1 MYKID
6 SPEKFDNYV
15 KDLSEK
21 QSEQYNQ
28 YIEIIQV
35 CTGGGCI
42 ACGSLN
48 VRSQL
53 AEKIEDRGLAG
64 KFMVKG
70 TGCMGPCSKGP
81 VILMK
86 NSGIFYE
93 NVQLA
98 DIDSI
103 IDEHLLGGN
112 PVEKLLHHRDED
124 GKPIPKAADIK
135 FFNHQRK
142 IVLRRCG
149 TIDPLSINDYIAAGG
164 YVSLWKAL
172 TQLSP
177 DQVIDEMK
185 TSGLRGRGV
194 AGFPTFMKWN
204 LAKKEIADQKYILCN
219 ADEGDPGAF
228 MDRSILEGDPH
239 SVVEGMII
247 GAYTIGASKGFVY
260 VRAEY
265 PLAVERLAKAM
276 DDAREMGLLGKN
288 ILGTDFSFDLDIRMG
303 SGAFVCGEE
312 TALMA
317 SIEGK
322 RGEPRP
328 RPPFPTTAGLW
339 GKPSVLNNVETFA
352 NVTTIIEKGGEWFAQ
367 FGTGKSKGTKI
378 FALAGAIKNSG
389 LFEVPVGTNLG
400 DLIYDIGG
408 GTSSGKPFKAAQIG
422 GPSGGCIPKQH
433 LDVPLDYES
442 LNELGAIMGSGGLV
456 VMDEGS
462 CMVDVA
468 KFFIDFVT
476 EESCGKCT
484 PCRVGTKRM
493 YEILDR
499 ITTGHGVP
507 EDIEKLERLGHWI
520 KKTSLC
526 GLGQSAPNPVLST
539 LRYFRHEYEMHIMEH
554 KCEAG
559 VCAKLVRAPCQ
570 SACPAGVDVP
580 GFISLTGEKRYA
592 EALKLHRERNP
603 FAAVC
608 ARVCFHTCEDKCRR
622 ASLDSSVSIRG
633 VKRFMVDQEIT
644 IQLPEI
650 RENANNSQKKIAIIG
665 AGPAGLSCAYFLARL
680 GYKPKV
686 FEAEQRPGGMLVQT
700 IPAYRLPREI
710 LAREIRM
717 IEHMGVDIQ
726 TGQRLGTDFTLASLK
741 EEGYDA
747 VFVGIGNPE
756 GMKPKIPG
764 IDSEGVV
771 DALKFLQTYNL
782 RGSVPVGKKIIV
794 VGGGN
799 AAIDAART
807 AVRLG
812 AEKVSIVYRR
822 TQEEMPAWTEEIDA
836 ALDEQIELLTLTNPK
851 EILTENGKVS
861 GVFCVRMKM
870 GAFDSSG
877 RRKPVESDESF
888 TMEADQIIIATGQ
901 TLDVGSITDGVPLD
915 LAGKSQIK
923 CNPQTGQTSQ
933 SWIFTGGDAATG
945 PSSVIEAVA
954 GGERAAVGIDLF
966 LTGSKHDFWRKEKH
980 NDSFFDPEADPAK
993 YPRTHMVMLSAGRRR
1008 YNFDEVELVW
1018 PEGEAIRQARRC
1030 LRCDY
1035 GSNLN

>member
-1 MYKID
+1 MYKLD
-6 SPEKFDNYV
+6 SPEKFDLYFQ
-15 KDLSEK
+15 DLSEK
-21 QSEQYNQ
+21 QSEQYNH
-28 YIEIIQV
+28 YKEIIQV

-48 VRSQL
+48 IRSQL
-53 AEKIEDRGLAG
+53 AGKLEERELSG

-70 TGCMGPCSKGP
+70 TGCLGPCSKGP

-86 NSGIFYE
+86 KSGVFYE

-98 DIDSI
+98 DLDSI
-103 IDEHLLGGN
+103 IDEHLLGGK
-112 PVEKLLHHRDED
+112 PVEKLLHHSDED
-124 GKPIPKAADIK
+124 GKIIPKAADIK
-135 FFNHQRK
+135 FFRHQRK

-149 TIDPLSINDYIAAGG
+149 TIDPVNINDYIAAGG
-164 YVSLWKAL
+164 YVSLRKTL
-172 TQLSP
+172 TQLTP
-177 DQVIDEMK
+177 DQVIDQMK
-185 TSGLRGRGV
+185 ISGLRGRGG

-204 LAKKEIADQKYILCN
+204 LAKKEIAGQKYILCN

-265 PLAVERLAKAM
+265 PLAVERLGKAM

-288 ILGTDFSFDLDIRMG
+288 ILGTDFSFELDIRMG

-339 GKPSVLNNVETFA
+339 GKPTVLNNVETFA
-352 NVTTIIEKGGEWFAQ
+352 NVTSIIEKGGEWFAQ

-433 LDVPLDYES
+433 LNVALDYES

-468 KFFIDFVT
+468 KFFIQFVT

-499 ITTGHGVP
+499 ITTGHGIM

-520 KKTSLC
+520 KQTSLC

-622 ASLDSSVSIRG
+622 ATIDSSVSIRG

-644 IQLPEI
+644 IQLPEM
-650 RENANNSQKKIAIIG
+650 RENLVNSQKKIAIIG

-680 GYKPKV
+680 GYKPRV

-726 TGQRLGTDFTLASLK
+726 TGKCLGTDFTLSSLK
-741 EEGYDA
+741 EEGYHA
-747 VFVGIGNPE
+747 VFIGVGNPE
-756 GMKPKIPG
+756 GMKPGIPG

-836 ALDEQIELLTLTNPK
+836 ALDEKIELFTLTNPK

-861 GVFCVRMKM
+861 GVFCVRMKL
-870 GAFDSSG
+870 GTFDSSG
-877 RRKPVESDESF
+877 RRKPVESNESF
-888 TMEADQIIIATGQ
+888 SMEADQIIVATGQ
-901 TLDVGSITDGVPLD
+901 TLDVEKITNGID
-915 LAGKSQIK
+915 LTLTGKSQIK
-923 CNPQTGQTSQ
+923 CDKQTGQTSQ

-966 LTGSKHDFWRKEKH
+966 LTGEKHDFWRKEKH

-993 YPRTHMVMLSAGRRR
+993 YPRSHMVMLSAGRRMH
-1008 YNFDEVELVW
+1008 NFDEVELVW

-1035 GSNLN
+1035 GSK

>member
-1 MYKID
+1 MYKLD
-6 SPEKFDNYV
+6 SPEKFDNFFQ
-15 KDLSEK
+15 DLSEK
-21 QSEQYNQ
+21 QSEQYNHFK
-28 YIEIIQV
+28 EIIQV

-48 VRSQL
+48 VRAQL
-53 AEKIEDRGLAG
+53 AEKMEERGLSG

-70 TGCMGPCSKGP
+70 TGCLGPCSKGP

-86 NSGIFYE
+86 KSGIFYE

-98 DIDSI
+98 DIDAI
-103 IDEHLLGGN
+103 IDEHLIGGK
-112 PVEKLLHHRDED
+112 PVEKLLHLNDED
-124 GKPIPKAADIK
+124 GKRIEKAADIK

-149 TIDPLSINDYIAAGG
+149 TIDPVSINDYIASGG
-164 YVSLWKAL
+164 YVSLKKTL
-172 TQLSP
+172 TEFSP
-177 DQVIDEMK
+177 DQVIEEMK
-185 TSGLRGRGV
+185 TSGLRGRGG

-204 LAKKEIADQKYILCN
+204 LAKKETADQKYILCN

-265 PLAVERLAKAM
+265 PLAVERLGKAM
-276 DDAREMGLLGKN
+276 ADAREMGLLGNN

-339 GKPSVLNNVETFA
+339 GKPTVLNNVETFA
-352 NVTTIIEKGGEWFAQ
+352 NVTSIIEKGGEWFAQ

-433 LDVPLDYES
+433 LNVALDYES

-493 YEILDR
+493 FEILER

-520 KKTSLC
+520 RQTSLC

-580 GFISLTGEKRYA
+580 GFVSLTGEKRYA

-622 ASLDSSVSIRG
+622 SSLDSSVSIRG

-650 RENANNSQKKIAIIG
+650 RENVMNSQKKIAIIG

-700 IPAYRLPREI
+700 IPSYRLPREI

-717 IEHMGVDIQ
+717 IENMGVDIQ
-726 TGQRLGTDFTLASLK
+726 TGVRLGIDFTLSSLK

-747 VFVGIGNPE
+747 VFIGVGNPE
-756 GMKPKIPG
+756 GVKPKIPG

-782 RGSVPVGKKIIV
+782 RGSVPAGKRIIV

-812 AEKVSIVYRR
+812 AEKVSVVYRR
-822 TQEEMPAWTEEIDA
+822 TQEEMPAWAEEIDA
-836 ALDEQIELLTLTNPK
+836 AVQEKIELLTLTNPK

-861 GVFCVRMKM
+861 GVHCVRMKL
-870 GAFDSSG
+870 GTFDSSG

-888 TMEADQIIIATGQ
+888 IMEADQIIVATGQ
-901 TLDVGSITDGVPLD
+901 TLDVESITNGVNLD
-915 LAGKSQIK
+915 MTGKSQIK
-923 CNPQTGQTSQ
+923 CDKQTGQTSQ

-966 LTGSKHDFWRKEKH
+966 LSGDKHDFWRKEKH
-980 NDSFFDPEADPAK
+980 NDTFFDPEADPAK
-993 YPRTHMVMLSAGRRR
+993 YPRTHMVMLSAGRRMH
-1008 YNFDEVELVW
+1008 NFDEVELVW

-1035 GSNLN
+1035 GSK

>member
-1 MYKID
+1 MHKLD
-6 SPEKFDNYV
+6 SPEKFDKYFQ
-15 KDLSEK
+15 DLSEK
-21 QSEQYNQ
+21 QSEQYHQ
-28 YIEIIQV
+28 SKEIIQV

-48 VRSQL
+48 LRDQL
-53 AEKIEDRGLAG
+53 AEKLEERGLSN
-64 KFMVKG
+64 KFMIKS
-70 TGCMGPCSKGP
+70 TGCLGPCSKGP

-86 NSGIFYE
+86 KSGVFYE

-98 DIDSI
+98 DIDLL

-112 PVEKLLHHRDED
+112 PVEKLLHRNDED
-124 GKPIPKAADIK
+124 GKRVAKAADIK
-135 FFNHQRK
+135 FFSHQKK

-149 TIDPLSINDYIAAGG
+149 NIDPIDINDYIASGG
-164 YVSLWKAL
+164 YASLRKTL

-177 DQVIDEMK
+177 EQVIEEMK
-185 TSGLRGRGV
+185 TSGLRGRGG

-204 LAKKEIADQKYILCN
+204 LAKKEVADQKYILCN

-265 PLAVERLAKAM
+265 PLAVERLGKAM

-288 ILGTDFSFDLDIRMG
+288 ILGTEFTFDLDIRMG

-433 LDVPLDYES
+433 LDVALDYES

-468 KFFIDFVT
+468 KFFIQFVT

-493 YEILDR
+493 HEILDR
-499 ITTGHGVP
+499 ITTGRGVQG
-507 EDIEKLERLGHWI
+507 DIEKLERLGHWI

-650 RENANNSQKKIAIIG
+650 QENAVNSQRKIAIIG
-665 AGPAGLSCAYFLARL
+665 AGPSGLSCAYFLARL

-726 TGQRLGTDFTLASLK
+726 TGKRLGTDFTLASLK

-747 VFVGIGNPE
+747 IFVGVGNPE
-756 GMKPKIPG
+756 GMKPRIPG

-812 AEKVSIVYRR
+812 AEKVTIVYRR

-851 EILTENGKVS
+851 EILTKNGKIS
-861 GVFCVRMKM
+861 GVYCVRMKL

-888 TMEADQIIIATGQ
+888 ILEADQIIIATGQ
-901 TLDVGSITDGVPLD
+901 TLDVESITDGVPLD
-915 LAGKSQIK
+915 MTGKSQIK

-993 YPRTHMVMLSAGRRR
+993 YPRTHMVMLSANRRMH
-1008 YNFDEVELVW
+1008 NFDEVELVW

-1035 GSNLN
+1035 GSK

>member
-1 MYKID
+1 MHKLD
-6 SPEKFDNYV
+6 SPEKFDKYFQ
-15 KDLSEK
+15 DLSEK
-21 QSEQYNQ
+21 QSEQYNH
-28 YIEIIQV
+28 YKEIIQV

-48 VRSQL
+48 LRTQL
-53 AEKIEDRGLAG
+53 AGKLEERGLSG

-70 TGCMGPCSKGP
+70 TGCLGPCSKGP
-81 VILMK
+81 AIMMMK
-86 NSGIFYE
+86 SGIFYE
-93 NVQLA
+93 NVHLA

-103 IDEHLLGGN
+103 IDEHLLGGT
-112 PVEKLLHHRDED
+112 PVEKLLHHNDED
-124 GKPIPKAADIK
+124 GKPVAKAADIK

-149 TIDPLSINDYIAAGG
+149 TIDPVDINDYIAAGG
-164 YVSLWKAL
+164 YISLRKTL

-177 DQVIDEMK
+177 DQVLEEMK
-185 TSGLRGRGV
+185 TSGLRGRGG

-204 LAKKEIADQKYILCN
+204 LAKKESADQKYILCN

-265 PLAVERLAKAM
+265 PLAVERLGKAM

-339 GKPSVLNNVETFA
+339 GKPTVLNNVETFA
-352 NVTTIIEKGGEWFAQ
+352 NVTTIIEKGGNWFAQ

-433 LDVPLDYES
+433 LDVALDYES

-468 KFFIDFVT
+468 KFFIQFVT

-507 EDIEKLERLGHWI
+507 EDIEKLERLGYWI

-622 ASLDSSVSIRG
+622 ATLDSSVSIRG

-650 RENANNSQKKIAIIG
+650 RENVINSQKKIAIIG

-717 IEHMGVDIQ
+717 IENMGVDIQ
-726 TGQRLGTDFTLASLK
+726 TGKRLGTDFTLFSLK
-741 EEGYDA
+741 EEGYQA
-747 VFVGIGNPE
+747 VFVGVGNPE
-756 GMKPKIPG
+756 GMKPRIPG

-782 RGSVPVGKKIIV
+782 RGSVPVGKKIVV

-812 AEKVSIVYRR
+812 AESVSIVYRR
-822 TQEEMPAWTEEIDA
+822 TQEEMPAWAEEIDA
-836 ALDEQIELLTLTNPK
+836 AVEEKIELLTLTNPK

-861 GVFCVRMKM
+861 GVHCVRMKL
-870 GAFDSSG
+870 GTFDSSG

-888 TMEADQIIIATGQ
+888 IMEADQIIVATGQ
-901 TLDVGSITDGVPLD
+901 TLNVESVTNGILLD

-923 CNPQTGQTSQ
+923 CDKRTGQTSQ

-954 GGERAAVGIDLF
+954 GGERAAVGIDQF
-966 LTGSKHDFWRKEKH
+966 LSGEKHDFWRKEKH

-993 YPRTHMVMLSAGRRR
+993 YPRSHMVMLSAGRRMH
-1008 YNFDEVELVW
+1008 NFDEVELVW

-1035 GSNLN
+1035 GSK

>member
-1 MYKID
+1 MYKLD
-6 SPEKFDNYV
+6 SPEKFDKYFQ
-15 KDLSEK
+15 DLSEK
-21 QSEQYNQ
+21 QSEQYNH
-28 YIEIIQV
+28 YKEIIQV

-48 VRSQL
+48 VRTQL
-53 AEKIEDRGLAG
+53 TEKLEERGLSG

-70 TGCMGPCSKGP
+70 TGCLGPCSKGP

-86 NSGIFYE
+86 KSGIFYE
-93 NVQLA
+93 NIQLA

-103 IDEHLLGGN
+103 IDEHLLGGK
-112 PVEKLLHHRDED
+112 PVEKLLHHSDED
-124 GKPIPKAADIK
+124 GKPIPKASDIK
-135 FFNHQRK
+135 FFSHQRK
-142 IVLRRCG
+142 IVLKRCG
-149 TIDPLSINDYIAAGG
+149 TIDPVSIYDYIASGG
-164 YVSLWKAL
+164 YVSLRKAL

-177 DQVIDEMK
+177 DQVIEEMK
-185 TSGLRGRGV
+185 TSGLRGRGG

-265 PLAVERLAKAM
+265 PLAVERLGKAM

-339 GKPSVLNNVETFA
+339 GKPTVLNNVETFA
-352 NVTTIIEKGGEWFAQ
+352 NVTSIIEKGGEWFAQ

-433 LDVPLDYES
+433 LDVALDYES

-468 KFFIDFVT
+468 KFFIQFVT

-499 ITTGHGVP
+499 ITTGHGIP

-622 ASLDSSVSIRG
+622 ATLDSSVSIRG

-644 IQLPEI
+644 IQLPEM
-650 RENANNSQKKIAIIG
+650 RENAINSQKKIAIIG

-717 IEHMGVDIQ
+717 IENMGVDIQ
-726 TGQRLGTDFTLASLK
+726 TGKSLGIDFTLSSLK
-741 EEGYDA
+741 EEGYDS
-747 VFVGIGNPE
+747 VFIGVGNPE

-822 TQEEMPAWTEEIDA
+822 TQEEMPAWAEEIDA
-836 ALDEQIELLTLTNPK
+836 AVQEKIELLTLTNPK

-861 GVFCVRMKM
+861 GVFCVRMKL
-870 GAFDSSG
+870 GSFDSSG

-888 TMEADQIIIATGQ
+888 TMEADQIIVATGQ
-901 TLDVGSITDGVPLD
+901 TLNVEKITDGIQLVLT
-915 LAGKSQIK
+915 GKSQFK
-923 CNPQTGQTSQ
+923 CDKQTGQTSE

-966 LTGSKHDFWRKEKH
+966 LSGEKHDFWRKEKH
-980 NDSFFDPEADPAK
+980 NDTFFDPEADPAK
-993 YPRTHMVMLSAGRRR
+993 YPRSHMVMLSAGRRMH
-1008 YNFDEVELVW
+1008 NFDEVELVW

-1035 GSNLN
+1035 GSK

>member
-1 MYKID
+1 
-6 SPEKFDNYV
+6 
-15 KDLSEK
+15 
-21 QSEQYNQ
+21 
-28 YIEIIQV
+28 
-35 CTGGGCI
+35 
-42 ACGSLN
+42 
-48 VRSQL
+48 
-53 AEKIEDRGLAG
+53 
-64 KFMVKG
+64 
-70 TGCMGPCSKGP
+70 
-81 VILMK
+81 
-86 NSGIFYE
+86 
-93 NVQLA
+93 
-98 DIDSI
+98 
-103 IDEHLLGGN
+103 
-112 PVEKLLHHRDED
+112 
-124 GKPIPKAADIK
+124 
-135 FFNHQRK
+135 
-142 IVLRRCG
+142 
-149 TIDPLSINDYIAAGG
+149 
-164 YVSLWKAL
+164 
-172 TQLSP
+172 
-177 DQVIDEMK
+177 
-185 TSGLRGRGV
+185 
-194 AGFPTFMKWN
+194 
-204 LAKKEIADQKYILCN
+204 
-219 ADEGDPGAF
+219 
-228 MDRSILEGDPH
+228 
-239 SVVEGMII
+239 
-247 GAYTIGASKGFVY
+247 
-260 VRAEY
+260 
-265 PLAVERLAKAM
+265 
-276 DDAREMGLLGKN
+276 
-288 ILGTDFSFDLDIRMG
+288 
-303 SGAFVCGEE
+303 
-312 TALMA
+312 
-317 SIEGK
+317 
-322 RGEPRP
+322 
-328 RPPFPTTAGLW
+328 
-339 GKPSVLNNVETFA
+339 
-352 NVTTIIEKGGEWFAQ
+352 
-367 FGTGKSKGTKI
+367 
-378 FALAGAIKNSG
+378 
-389 LFEVPVGTNLG
+389 
-400 DLIYDIGG
+400 
-408 GTSSGKPFKAAQIG
+408 
-422 GPSGGCIPKQH
+422 
-433 LDVPLDYES
+433 
-442 LNELGAIMGSGGLV
+442 
-456 VMDEGS
+456 MDEGS

-468 KFFIDFVT
+468 KFFIEFVT

-493 YEILDR
+493 FEILER

-520 KKTSLC
+520 KQTSLC

-644 IQLPEI
+644 IQLPEM
-650 RENANNSQKKIAIIG
+650 RENAINSKKKIAIIG

-700 IPAYRLPREI
+700 IPSYRLPREI

-717 IEHMGVDIQ
+717 IENMGVDIQ
-726 TGQRLGTDFTLASLK
+726 TGVRLGTDFTISSLK
-741 EEGYDA
+741 AEGYHA
-747 VFVGIGNPE
+747 VFIGVGNPE
-756 GMKPKIPG
+756 GIKPKIPG

-812 AEKVSIVYRR
+812 AEKVSVVYRR
-822 TQEEMPAWTEEIDA
+822 TQDEMPAWAEEIDA
-836 ALDEQIELLTLTNPK
+836 AVQEKIELFTLTNPK

-861 GVFCVRMKM
+861 GVHCVRMKL
-870 GAFDSSG
+870 GTFDSSG

-888 TMEADQIIIATGQ
+888 IMEADQIIVATGQ
-901 TLDVGSITDGVPLD
+901 TLDVEKITSGIELD

-923 CNPQTGQTSQ
+923 CDKQTGQTSEP
-933 SWIFTGGDAATG
+933 WIFTGGDAATG

-966 LTGSKHDFWRKEKH
+966 LSGDKHDFWRKEKN

-993 YPRTHMVMLSAGRRR
+993 YPRTHMVMLSANRRMH
-1008 YNFDEVELVW
+1008 NFDEVELVW

-1035 GSNLN
+1035 GSK